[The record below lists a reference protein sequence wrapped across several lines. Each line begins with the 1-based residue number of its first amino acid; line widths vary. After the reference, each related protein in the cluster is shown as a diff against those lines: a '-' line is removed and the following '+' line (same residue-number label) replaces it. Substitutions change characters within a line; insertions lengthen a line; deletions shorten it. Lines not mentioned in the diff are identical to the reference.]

1 MSLREGC
8 WGARWEREWEFR
20 EQVSILRPLV
30 GPGVCCNSV
39 SQKEHI
45 PDRHTL
51 WKMQIEWVV
60 ALFFQMRKLKFDE
73 VK

>member
-8 WGARWEREWEFR
+8 WGARCGREWEWR

-51 WKMQIEWVV
+51 WKMQIE
-60 ALFFQMRKLKFDE
+60 
-73 VK
+73 